1 MAVKWKHHFF
11 QFANPRAI
19 AIAAARITNNNSV
32 LDQPSGRA
40 PPDKARN
47 KQRMKCKYILTPIM
61 ALTLAVLTTSAF
73 AGRPTPP
80 PASPTPT
87 VAPRLDPPT
96 LTCGTSTKT
105 TITVNVCAG
114 NSGAPAGF
122 SLQWMT
128 LADFVAN
135 GNQWPGDSSNL
146 CKASFSGV
154 PGCSDYN
161 LPSLQCHTATV
172 GDIDTGQCGVSVAN
186 CGGNTLLC
194 DTDYVFRSFA
204 HNVPGGPNKS
214 DFSAT
219 LQCRTAS
226 CEVVCVPGCTFT
238 QGYWKTHGPTGCQ
251 MGNNCNVWPVQ
262 SLTLGTVPYDQA
274 QLCSIFNEPV
284 GGNGLVSLAHQLIAA
299 KLNIASGADSTAI
312 AATIAHAD
320 ALIGTLM
327 IPPVGLGFLAPS
339 VVAADV
345 ANLTAFNEG
354 TLVNGPP
361 HCDQGLPCP

>member
-1 MAVKWKHHFF
+1 
-11 QFANPRAI
+11 
-19 AIAAARITNNNSV
+19 
-32 LDQPSGRA
+32 
-40 PPDKARN
+40 
-47 KQRMKCKYILTPIM
+47 
-61 ALTLAVLTTSAF
+61 
-73 AGRPTPP
+73 
-80 PASPTPT
+80 
-87 VAPRLDPPT
+87 
-96 LTCGTSTKT
+96 
-105 TITVNVCAG
+105 
-114 NSGAPAGF
+114 
-122 SLQWMT
+122 
-128 LADFVAN
+128 
-135 GNQWPGDSSNL
+135 
-146 CKASFSGV
+146 
-154 PGCSDYN
+154 
-161 LPSLQCHTATV
+161 
-172 GDIDTGQCGVSVAN
+172 
-186 CGGNTLLC
+186 
-194 DTDYVFRSFA
+194 
-204 HNVPGGPNKS
+204 
-214 DFSAT
+214 
-219 LQCRTAS
+219 
-226 CEVVCVPGCTFT
+226 
-238 QGYWKTHGPTGCQ
+238 